1 MRQSSKQCS
10 SQVLPMI
17 TVGHFNEILQS
28 DRASKCVSYPMWAVC
43 PKGNH
48 RDDIPRL

>member
-10 SQVLPMI
+10 SQALPMFPI
-17 TVGHFNEILQS
+17 GNFNEILQN
-28 DRASKCVSYPMWAVC
+28 DRASKCVSFPMWAVY

-48 RDDIPRL
+48 RDDIPRM